1 MKKIFQLKS
10 VLFHA
15 FFKIHYLNVLTV
27 LEEVKV
33 VPGILSFSRSPT
45 SSLGEK
51 LGYREKN

>member
-10 VLFHA
+10 VPFHA

-33 VPGILSFSRSPT
+33 APGVFSLS
-45 SSLGEK
+45 
-51 LGYREKN
+51 

>member
-33 VPGILSFSRSPT
+33 APGVFSFSRSPT

-51 LGYREKN
+51 SG